1 MTIVSTFKRR
11 ESYSPNFL
19 RNGCLSEDRKCFFFF
34 SLRKQFS
41 NVEVTFDLR
50 KRCIGLPQ

>member
-19 RNGCLSEDRKCFFFF
+19 RNGYLSEDPKCFFF

-41 NVEVTFDLR
+41 NFEVTFDLR